1 MAAADLDA
9 DAASQQEPQLVLLH
23 GVGRR
28 EGACPPRV
36 RDCSPGLQP
45 EWRVG
50 CAGAPHLLRLTA
62 WELARRQRS
71 HLRAGASQLRA
82 RAGAGHGARSVLLID
97 DAGALAPRPGG
108 VAPADDQQHL
118 HAALAAL
125 ISLACA
131 GDAPRGRT
139 VLLLSCER
147 PAALHRLLHAR
158 SDLCAGRHQLAAP
171 FRAAP
176 PPPCAR
182 LPRARRD
189 LARAPTPPCAAAG
202 PCASPVRRRGATAP
216 RTGAGRRRTRRA
228 WAASR

>member
-82 RAGAGHGARSVLLID
+82 RAAERRRS
-97 DAGALAPRPGG
+97 APTRWDGRRVEDFRG
-108 VAPADDQQHL
+108 RYGDY
-118 HAALAAL
+118 L
-125 ISLACA
+125 ISKVSKVFPEL
-131 GDAPRGRT
+131 
-139 VLLLSCER
+139 
-147 PAALHRLLHAR
+147 
-158 SDLCAGRHQLAAP
+158 
-171 FRAAP
+171 
-176 PPPCAR
+176 
-182 LPRARRD
+182 
-189 LARAPTPPCAAAG
+189 
-202 PCASPVRRRGATAP
+202 
-216 RTGAGRRRTRRA
+216 TRQTRVDEA
-228 WAASR
+228 IR

>member
-82 RAGAGHGARSVLLID
+82 RAGAGHLSLIHISE
-97 DAGALAPRPGG
+97 PTRPY
-108 VAPADDQQHL
+108 
-118 HAALAAL
+118 
-125 ISLACA
+125 
-131 GDAPRGRT
+131 
-139 VLLLSCER
+139 
-147 PAALHRLLHAR
+147 
-158 SDLCAGRHQLAAP
+158 
-171 FRAAP
+171 
-176 PPPCAR
+176 
-182 LPRARRD
+182 
-189 LARAPTPPCAAAG
+189 
-202 PCASPVRRRGATAP
+202 
-216 RTGAGRRRTRRA
+216 
-228 WAASR
+228 

>member
-139 VLLLSCER
+139 VRHFATLWRPSEPEPVVYAALRLGEPERQSSLLLGLGPHKRRQRAVLDEDVR
-147 PAALHRLLHAR
+147 VLRL
-158 SDLCAGRHQLAAP
+158 
-171 FRAAP
+171 
-176 PPPCAR
+176 
-182 LPRARRD
+182 
-189 LARAPTPPCAAAG
+189 T
-202 PCASPVRRRGATAP
+202 
-216 RTGAGRRRTRRA
+216 
-228 WAASR
+228 